1 MDTGRTA
8 GLSMNVDAYLRRIQY
23 GGPGDPSP
31 ATLREL
37 HRQHL
42 FTVPF
47 ENLDIALG
55 NSIQLAP
62 ELLYEKVVVHGRG
75 GYCYELNG
83 LFHDLLTAMGF
94 TVCMLSAQ
102 VRRDDGGFGP
112 EFDHM
117 LLKVTLDDPW
127 LADVGFGESFV
138 DPLPLLPGASQTEH
152 GNLFG
157 VAEED
162 GTWELFKQDTDGR
175 VPLYRFSE
183 IPRELSDFESMNRF
197 QQTSPESGFTR
208 RRICTKAA
216 PDGRTTLSGMRLIVT
231 KAGVRQETVFT
242 HKEELRQSLREH
254 FTIELADDED
264 WSKLTG

>member
-1 MDTGRTA
+1 
-8 GLSMNVDAYLRRIQY
+8 MNVDAYLRRIQY
-23 GGPGDPSP
+23 DGPRDPSK
-31 ATLREL
+31 ATLRGL

-55 NSIQLAP
+55 IPIQLDP
-62 ELLYEKVVVHGRG
+62 GLLYEKVVVRGRG

-83 LFHDLLTAMGF
+83 LFHDLLKAMGF

-102 VRRDDGGFGP
+102 VRRADGGFGP

-117 LLKVTLDDPW
+117 LLKVNLERPW

-138 DPLPLLPGASQTEH
+138 DPLPLLPGASQIEG

-157 VAEED
+157 VTNED
-162 GTWELFKQDTDGR
+162 GNWELFKQDNVGR
-175 VPLYRFSE
+175 VPLYRFSDT
-183 IPRELSDFESMNRF
+183 PRQLSNFEDMNRF

-208 RRICTKAA
+208 RRICTRAT
-216 PDGRTTLSGMRLIVT
+216 PDGRITLAGTRVIVT
-231 KAGVRQETVFT
+231 GNGQREEHTLQGQA
-242 HKEELRQSLREH
+242 ELRQCLREY
-254 FTIELADDED
+254 FRIELGDDVD
-264 WSKLTG
+264 WSELAN